1 MSSCNLYLVFG
12 PLNQLY
18 ISEHVCEQ
26 WFLFLIISGCILM
39 ATLDF
44 LLMLRGTIQFSMTY
58 KYWWLNIGSEF
69 TVYALHLKDK
79 RVAAFLMVIFFSKIT
94 LLCLIIPRIVFHV
107 PYDPICDTAKTH
119 PDVIYFS

>member
-1 MSSCNLYLVFG
+1 MYVKTVVLCSRPNLMSSCNLYLVFG

-44 LLMLRGTIQFSMTY
+44 LLMLRGTIHSVQHD
-58 KYWWLNIGSEF
+58 I
-69 TVYALHLKDK
+69 
-79 RVAAFLMVIFFSKIT
+79 
-94 LLCLIIPRIVFHV
+94 
-107 PYDPICDTAKTH
+107 
-119 PDVIYFS
+119 